1 MNTTIKNLIIKYC
14 VLIVLNS
21 IVGYFWIRCIHLV
34 YHPIPNELSKQ
45 ELMYSIP
52 SFISYFIQLIVCILL
67 ILDIRKY
74 SIRFWL
80 IPVIGLFYPVF
91 GVAVFLILY
100 ILQEKENIERV
111 E

>member
-1 MNTTIKNLIIKYC
+1 MNTTIKNLIIKYG
-14 VLIVLNS
+14 VLILFNS
-21 IVGYFWIRCIHLV
+21 IIGYFWFHCIHLL
-34 YHPIPNELSKQ
+34 YTPIPIELSKQ

-100 ILQEKENIERV
+100 ILQKKENIENHI
-111 E
+111 